1 MVTTTDPENRALPAD
16 GDGWTG
22 REIRQQPRLWRD
34 VAAAVTARRSA
45 TEAFLRPVLTRPG
58 LRILL
63 TGAGTSAFAGEILA
77 PGLTR
82 DLRRRVDAVA
92 TTDLVSNPREYFAED
107 LPTLLVSFAR
117 SGDSP
122 ESVAATRLADECLS
136 ECHHLVITCNSRGA
150 LHLAH
155 AGSPRSL
162 VLAMPPES
170 NDRGFAMTSSF
181 TCMVLTALLT
191 LRRSAPDKVVVERL
205 AAAAEQVLATRVA
218 VARQL
223 AGRGHRRIVYLGSG
237 ALKGLA
243 RESALKVMEL
253 TAGEVATWFDSPLGF
268 RHGPKSVLDPGT
280 LVVVY
285 VSTDPYTRA
294 YDLDMVR
301 ELRGSA
307 KGGVLVVTTTPV
319 GDAADAPADGTW
331 LVPVGAV
338 GDGAVG
344 AVGDAEVSLVF
355 VLCAQ
360 LLALSLSTAL
370 GRTPDNPFVSGEV
383 NRVVQG
389 VTVHPLHRSHPP
401 DGSHLPDGSDHVES
415 SR

>member
-1 MVTTTDPENRALPAD
+1 MVTTADSESRALPAD
-16 GDGWTG
+16 GGGWTG
-22 REIRQQPRLWRD
+22 QEIRQQPGLWRE
-34 VAAAVTARRSA
+34 VAADVTARRSA
-45 TEAFLRPVLTRPG
+45 SEAFLRPLLTRPD

-136 ECHHLVITCNSRGA
+136 ECHHLVVTCNSLGA

-162 VLAMPPES
+162 VLAMPPAS

-191 LRRSAPDKVVVERL
+191 LRRSAPDAVVVERL
-205 AAAAEQVLATRVA
+205 AVAAEQVLATRA
-218 VARQL
+218 TDAREL

-307 KGGVLVVTTTPV
+307 TGGVLVVTATPPAEV
-319 GDAADAPADGTW
+319 AEVADATW

-344 AVGDAEVSLVF
+344 AVGDAEASLVF

-383 NRVVQG
+383 NRVVRG
-389 VTVHPLHRSHPP
+389 VTVHPLHRSDPP
-401 DGSHLPDGSDHVES
+401 DGSDQAFP

>member
-1 MVTTTDPENRALPAD
+1 MVTTTDPVSRALPAD
-16 GDGWTG
+16 GGEWTA
-22 REIRQQPRLWRD
+22 REIGQQPALWRE
-34 VAAAVTARRSA
+34 VAAAVTAGRPA
-45 TEAFLRPVLTRPG
+45 TEAFLGPLLARPE

-77 PGLTR
+77 PGLAR
-82 DLRRRVDAVA
+82 GLRRRVEAVA
-92 TTDLVSNPREYFAED
+92 TTDLVSNPRECFAQD

-122 ESVAATRLADECLS
+122 ESVAATRLADQCLS
-136 ECHHLVITCNSRGA
+136 ECHHLVITCNAAGA
-150 LHLAH
+150 LHRAH

-162 VLAMPPES
+162 VLAMPPAS

-191 LRRSAPDKVVVERL
+191 LGGPAPDAVTGVVERL
-205 AAAAEQVLATRVA
+205 ALAAEGVLATRA
-218 VARQL
+218 THAREL
-223 AGRGHRRIVYLGSG
+223 ADRGHRRIVYLGSG
-237 ALKGLA
+237 ALTGLA

-301 ELRGSA
+301 ELRASGTGA
-307 KGGVLVVTTTPV
+307 VLVVTAVPLEE
-319 GDAADAPADGTW
+319 PADGTW
-331 LVPVGAV
+331 LVPVEGAAV

-344 AVGDAEVSLVF
+344 AAVGDGAVGAAVGDAEVSLVY

-360 LLALSLSTAL
+360 LLALALSRAL
-370 GRTPDNPFVSGEV
+370 GRTPDNPFSAGEV

-389 VTVHPLHRSHPP
+389 VTVHPLQAAS
-401 DGSHLPDGSDHVES
+401 
-415 SR
+415 